1 MLVKG
6 KTASDVPSGCS
17 GTGADLEA
25 MKQMLADVAGV
36 KIELER
42 EVRVVFNPG
51 TVLATAT
58 GSLTQ
63 PGR

>member
-1 MLVKG
+1 MLELDPDK
-6 KTASDVPSGCS
+6 AAALQP
-17 GTGADLEA
+17 GADLEA
-25 MKQMLADVAGV
+25 MKEMLADVAGV

-51 TVLATAT
+51 TVLATAD
-58 GSLTQ
+58 SLTQ